1 MYGKTLIVIDS
12 DLASLAKTEEYLSKA
27 GCNVLSANS
36 TENAVSILKDSS
48 VDCIVCSIF
57 DAQSQVRAVSDAP
70 LIFLTENSDISSK
83 TAAYEAGCDDYLVRP
98 CDLAELVLRIGA
110 CTKRVLKST
119 DMLVEFSPLVMNIK
133 TREVTLCGH
142 EVRLTNREFEILSF
156 LAETPNKT
164 ISIKD
169 VYVRVWG
176 DESDCDS
183 HLVMVNISYIRK
195 KLGKVAPDLDFV
207 NTRWGVGY
215 SFAYPPVRK

>member
-27 GCNVLSANS
+27 GYNVLSADS
-36 TENAVSILKDSS
+36 TENAVSILNDSP
-48 VDCIVCSIF
+48 VDCIVCSLF
-57 DAQSQVRAVSDAP
+57 EAQSQVRAVSDAP
-70 LIFLTENSDISSK
+70 LIFLTEKSDISSK

-133 TREVTLCGH
+133 TREVTLCGQ
-142 EVRLTNREFEILSF
+142 EIRLTNREFEILSF

-169 VYVRVWG
+169 VYARVWG
-176 DESDCDS
+176 NESDCDS
-183 HLVMVNISYIRK
+183 HLVMVNVSYIRK

-215 SFAYPPVRK
+215 SFAYPPVSK